1 MEHASDENLKL
12 REIVESSDTRAGRAF
27 DLAVQALVLISVI
40 SFSLETLPDLS
51 QSARFWLGWIERITV
66 ALFTLEYGL
75 RIAVAE
81 RRLGFV
87 FSFFGLVDLIAILP
101 FYLSLGLDLRSV
113 RALRFLRIFRILKLA
128 RYSAAIARF
137 HRAFLIAR
145 EELALFA
152 VAAFVLVY
160 LAAVGVY
167 YFERTAQPEV
177 FASIFH
183 SLWWA
188 IVTLTTVGYGDAYP
202 VTAGGQIFTGLILVL
217 GLGVVAVPTGL
228 VASAL
233 AKARALEDA
242 EPPSV

>member
-1 MEHASDENLKL
+1 MEG
-12 REIVESSDTRAGRAF
+12 SDTRAGRAF

-51 QSARFWLGWIERITV
+51 QSARFWLRWIERITV

-113 RALRFLRIFRILKLA
+113 RAIRFLRIFQILKLA
-128 RYSAAIARF
+128 RYNAAVRRF

-152 VAAFVLVY
+152 VAAFVQVY

-167 YFERTAQPEV
+167 FFERTAQPEV

-202 VTAGGQIFTGLILVL
+202 VTAGGQFFTGLILVL

-233 AKARALEDA
+233 AKARALEEA
-242 EPPSV
+242 ERPSV